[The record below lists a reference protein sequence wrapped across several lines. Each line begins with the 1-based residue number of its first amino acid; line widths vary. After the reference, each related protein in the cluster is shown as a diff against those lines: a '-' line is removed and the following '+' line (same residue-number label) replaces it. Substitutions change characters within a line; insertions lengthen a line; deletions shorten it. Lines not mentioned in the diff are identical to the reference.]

1 MKQESYQSTGETL
14 IDELADWL
22 IARALVESKV
32 EEIVEGCAQRLLAAG
47 VPIWRAYV
55 SFRTL
60 HPLFA
65 SHTLI
70 WRRGQTID
78 TMQSLHGDA
87 FSSKEWLESPHL
99 HMLDVDIPYM
109 RRHLVGE
116 EALLDFAVLEEFRD
130 QGATDYLAYVIP
142 FDRGDEK
149 DLPNPGLIG
158 SWMTDRP
165 SGFSERDVQTLTRIQ
180 ARLAVTCKMTI
191 KEQLARNVLA
201 AYLGPGAGKQVLNG
215 RIKRGDG
222 EQIHAVIWF
231 SDLRKSTELAESMP
245 LDAFLGVLNDFFEA
259 VAGSVLDHGGE
270 VLRFIGDA
278 ALAIFPITDIPEDCD
293 PPSCPAHRAAC
304 EQALAAARDAVARM
318 QALNARRENE
328 GEEALGF
335 GIALHVGDVMFGN
348 IGTPGRVEFSV
359 TGPAANMA
367 ARIESMCKILGRPLL
382 FSDTFAAILPEQLE
396 SVGRHRLEGMR
407 NMPEIFSL
415 PGL

>member
-1 MKQESYQSTGETL
+1 VIEEGHKATSATL

-47 VPIWRAYV
+47 VPVWRTYL
-55 SFRTL
+55 SYRTL

-70 WRRGQTID
+70 WRRGETID

-87 FSSKEWLESPHL
+87 FSSKQWLESPHR
-99 HMLDVDIPYM
+99 HMLDVNIPYM

-116 EALLDFAVLEEFRD
+116 DALLDFSVLEEFRD
-130 QGATDYLAYVIP
+130 QGGTDYLAYVIA
-142 FDRGDEK
+142 FDKGDEK

-165 SGFSERDVQTLTRIQ
+165 SGFSERDVQALTRIQ
-180 ARLAVTCKMTI
+180 TRLAVTCKMTI
-191 KEQLARNVLA
+191 KEQLTRNVLS
-201 AYLGPGAGKQVLNG
+201 AYLGPDAGRQVLNG

-231 SDLRKSTELAESMP
+231 SDLRRSTELAESMP
-245 LDAFLGVLNDFFEA
+245 LEAFLGLLNDFFEA

-278 ALAIFPITDIPEDCD
+278 ALAIFPITDIPEDCY
-293 PPSCPAHRAAC
+293 PPTCPAHRSAC
-304 EQALAAARDAVARM
+304 EQALEAARDAIGRM
-318 QALNARRENE
+318 QTLNARRQDS
-328 GEEALGF
+328 GQDALGF

-367 ARIESMCKILGRPLL
+367 ARIESMCKTLGRPLL
-382 FSDTFAAILPEQLE
+382 FSDAFAAIIPEHLE
-396 SVGRHRLEGMR
+396 SVGQHQLKGARDAL
-407 NMPEIFSL
+407 EIFSL
-415 PGL
+415 PGV

>member
-1 MKQESYQSTGETL
+1 MIEEGHKATSATL

-47 VPIWRAYV
+47 VPVWRTYL
-55 SFRTL
+55 SYRTL

-70 WRRGQTID
+70 WRRGETID

-87 FSSKEWLESPHL
+87 FSSKQWLESPHH
-99 HMLDVDIPYM
+99 HMLDVNIPYM

-116 EALLDFAVLEEFRD
+116 DALLDFSVLEEFRD
-130 QGATDYLAYVIP
+130 QGGTDYLAYVIP
-142 FDRGDEK
+142 FDKGDKK

-165 SGFSERDVQTLTRIQ
+165 SGFSERDVQALTRIQ
-180 ARLAVTCKMTI
+180 TRLAVTCKMTI
-191 KEQLARNVLA
+191 KEQLTRNVLS
-201 AYLGPGAGKQVLNG
+201 AYLGPDAGRQVLNG

-231 SDLRKSTELAESMP
+231 SDLRRSTELAESMP
-245 LDAFLGVLNDFFEA
+245 LDAFLGLLNDFFEA

-278 ALAIFPITDIPEDCD
+278 ALAIFPITDIPEDCY
-293 PPSCPAHRAAC
+293 PPTCPAHRSAC
-304 EQALAAARDAVARM
+304 EQALEAARDAIGRM
-318 QALNARRENE
+318 QTLNARRQDS
-328 GEEALGF
+328 GQDALGF

-367 ARIESMCKILGRPLL
+367 ARIESMCKTLGRPLL
-382 FSDTFAAILPEQLE
+382 FSDAFAAIVPEHLE
-396 SVGRHRLEGMR
+396 SVGRHQLKGTRDAL
-407 NMPEIFSL
+407 EIFSL
-415 PGL
+415 PGV